1 MRRISRIERRSLVTG
16 WIKWALLP
24 AIPFSVFFFDAW
36 LNIQVRHKD
45 YELSQLNEVRR
56 QLNEELDTVHAKEAR
71 LSGVEHLTEMAS
83 QLDLLPPSPQQ
94 FRSVSF
100 PETSRRIP
108 VMSLASAPDPP
119 APPIRINLEEA
130 APVALARNIP
140 AVSAETP
147 AAVSTVALDT
157 EEMPLHDDA
166 SKNFSAPAGLQSLE
180 DTELGVEEMLG
191 KL

>member
-1 MRRISRIERRSLVTG
+1 M
-16 WIKWALLP
+16 
-24 AIPFSVFFFDAW
+24 
-36 LNIQVRHKD
+36 
-45 YELSQLNEVRR
+45 
-56 QLNEELDTVHAKEAR
+56 
-71 LSGVEHLTEMAS
+71 
-83 QLDLLPPSPQQ
+83 PPSPQQ

-108 VMSLASAPDPP
+108 VMSLASPPDPP

-157 EEMPLHDDA
+157 EETPQHGDT
-166 SKNFSAPAGLQSLE
+166 SKDFSASAGLQSLE